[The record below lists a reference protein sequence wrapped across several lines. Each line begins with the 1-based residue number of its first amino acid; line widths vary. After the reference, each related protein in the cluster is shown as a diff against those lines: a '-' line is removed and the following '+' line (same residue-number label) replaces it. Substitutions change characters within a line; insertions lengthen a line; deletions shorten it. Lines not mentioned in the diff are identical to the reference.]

1 MDQQTLNL
9 FFGIAAIG
17 AVVGL
22 IIAMVLMHR
31 QVTAVTTVLENV
43 NGNPAVI
50 AAIKGA
56 TDGIPQVTFQQLLTT
71 LSALRTFAPNSD
83 AQALIDQLTQ
93 LLDRVDHD
101 PNNDPTATL
110 AQVKTIMAPSRL
122 PNG

>member
-1 MDQQTLNL
+1 VDQQTLNL

-31 QVTAVTTVLENV
+31 QVTAVTSVLENV
-43 NGNPAVI
+43 NSNPAVI
-50 AAIKGA
+50 SAIRGA
-56 TDGIPQVTFQQLLTT
+56 TEGIPQVAFQQLLTT

-83 AQALIDQLTQ
+83 SQALIDQLTQ

-101 PNNDPTATL
+101 PTNDPAATL
-110 AQVKTIMAPSRL
+110 AQVKTIIAPSLR